1 MNEPT
6 REDAMKWFEE
16 VYKEEITL
24 GDKSPMKIAILTAEG
39 LKLFT
44 PAQLLEEMRKGTEI
58 GRLNLRIIQNYL
70 KWKHEHEV
78 MQK

>member
-16 VYKEEITL
+16 VYKEEIVL

-58 GRLNLRIIQNYL
+58 GLLNIRIIQNYL
-70 KWKHEHEV
+70 KWKREHGV
-78 MQK
+78 VQK

>member
-1 MNEPT
+1 MNEST
-6 REDAMKWFEE
+6 KENAIKWFEE

-24 GDKSPMKIAILTAEG
+24 GDKSPMKIAILTAKG

-70 KWKHEHEV
+70 KWKREREV
-78 MQK
+78 IQK

>member
-1 MNEPT
+1 MNE
-6 REDAMKWFEE
+6 ENAIKWFEE
-16 VYKEEITL
+16 IYKEEIAL

-58 GRLNLRIIQNYL
+58 GLLNIKIIQNYL
-70 KWKHEHEV
+70 KWKREHEV
-78 MQK
+78 VQK

>member
-1 MNEPT
+1 MNELT
-6 REDAMKWFEE
+6 KENAIKWFEE
-16 VYKEEITL
+16 VYKEEIAL
-24 GDKSPMKIAILTAEG
+24 GDKSTMKIAILTAEG

-58 GRLNLRIIQNYL
+58 GHLNLRIIENYL
-70 KWKHEHEV
+70 KWKREREV

>member
-1 MNEPT
+1 MNVPT
-6 REDAMKWFEE
+6 KEDAIKWFEE
-16 VYKEEITL
+16 VYKEEIVL

-58 GRLNLRIIQNYL
+58 GLLNIRIIQNYL
-70 KWKHEHEV
+70 KWKREHGV
-78 MQK
+78 VQK